1 MTRINLTAIAY
12 LVFAATTAVVA
23 SRFEASASQRSGGGA
38 ARPDASVSIESGHV
52 VGSADAPAVLVV
64 FADFNCQYCARF
76 ATTDL
81 PTLNETYVRSG
92 RLQIAFM
99 HNPLPRLRRHSL
111 AAAEIAECAAEQ
123 GLFWPVH
130 DAYFSKQNALDERRV
145 WDIAAATGARLDGH
159 DGVRE
164 CVASGRALVRVAD
177 HAAIAHRFRVL
188 STPAF
193 LVGARD
199 GTGQIRVVGQLS
211 GGEALPGIQALVT
224 QISG

>member
-1 MTRINLTAIAY
+1 MTRMNLTAVAS
-12 LVFAATTAVVA
+12 LVLAAATAVVA
-23 SRFEASASQRSGGGA
+23 SRFEASASPRSGGGG
-38 ARPDASVSIESGHV
+38 ARPDTSVSIETGHL
-52 VGSADAPAVLVV
+52 VGSADAPAVLIV

-81 PTLNETYVRSG
+81 PTLHETDVRSG

-130 DAYFSKQNALDERRV
+130 DAYFRRQSALDERQV
-145 WDIAAATGARLDGH
+145 WDIAAARGARLDGA

-211 GGEALPGIQALVT
+211 GAEALPGIQALVRT
-224 QISG
+224 ISG